1 VRQTETADHPE
12 ILARHG
18 SLVVLV
24 EDDDSL
30 RTALK
35 RVLRAWG
42 FETRAYASAEAA
54 LADEH
59 LDGPDC
65 LVVDVGL
72 LGLSGL
78 ELVDRLRLR
87 GARAQVIV
95 ISARDEAEVRDEMK
109 QRGIEHFL
117 AKPFLGSALVRTVDA
132 VLGERQPAGDADR

>member
-1 VRQTETADHPE
+1 VRQTDTPDHPE

-24 EDDDSL
+24 EDDDGL
-30 RTALK
+30 RAALK

-54 LADEH
+54 LADDH
-59 LDGPDC
+59 LDRPDC

-72 LGLSGL
+72 PGLSGL

-87 GARAQVIV
+87 GNRAPVIV
-95 ISARDEAEVRDEMK
+95 ISAQEEAQLRDAIR

-117 AKPFLGSALVRTVDA
+117 AKPFLGSVLVRNVDA
-132 VLGERQPAGDADR
+132 VLGERQRGRNADR